1 MQRRNFIFA
10 SALVP
15 LFKTVLAQDILVQ
28 QIPVRPIKPATFYWL
43 DAPGLTIFWSETFLQ
58 VVRSSEFDSPM
69 VARSMAI
76 VHTAMYNAWACFDDQ
91 LTATLDIADIKQLT
105 ATHNLQNQLVAMSY
119 AAYTTLLAQFPKQE
133 KHIHAVMQELHFPVK
148 AKNAPAIYAKAAWV
162 GERIAQMVLI
172 ERLNDAS
179 NQDGGLSNSHLAFDN
194 YQSYESKN
202 PVLDYNDTN
211 PIDAVLP
218 DIWQPISYINPQG
231 TQVTPAFLVSHWHL
245 VTPFALSS
253 ANQFRP
259 PAPAVWGNDAFKTQ
273 AEQLLKI
280 QTHLTDEQ
288 KVISSYWNEKPHSEL
303 PPGQWLMFALEM
315 AKRQKMSQQKA
326 LLLCFALSNAL
337 LDTSIAV
344 WDAKLFYES
353 ARPITVMRHVFR
365 DQTIMSFGAKG
376 PEGGLQA
383 QLGQLWRPYQPNYL
397 PTPAS
402 PEYVS
407 EQSAYAAAGAEV
419 LKLFTGSDNFE
430 MSHTQGKNSLSLD
443 ATAPTQNV
451 TLYWPTF
458 TAAAEQA
465 GMSGIYGGIHFMAG
479 NLEGLKLGRQ
489 VAKQAYQKAKSYW
502 TEKIQ

>member
-119 AAYTTLLAQFPKQE
+119 AAYTTLLAQFPTQE
-133 KHIHAVMQELHFPVK
+133 NHIHKVMQELHFPVK

-202 PVLDYNDTN
+202 PVLDYSDAN

-218 DIWQPISYINPQG
+218 DIWQPISYINAQG

-288 KVISSYWNEKPHSEL
+288 KGEILGSE
-303 PPGQWLMFALEM
+303 
-315 AKRQKMSQQKA
+315 
-326 LLLCFALSNAL
+326 
-337 LDTSIAV
+337 
-344 WDAKLFYES
+344 
-353 ARPITVMRHVFR
+353 
-365 DQTIMSFGAKG
+365 
-376 PEGGLQA
+376 
-383 QLGQLWRPYQPNYL
+383 
-397 PTPAS
+397 
-402 PEYVS
+402 
-407 EQSAYAAAGAEV
+407 
-419 LKLFTGSDNFE
+419 
-430 MSHTQGKNSLSLD
+430 GKNFIQPRISNIYIDS
-443 ATAPTQNV
+443 V
-451 TLYWPTF
+451 TPKSE
-458 TAAAEQA
+458 AAKAE
-465 GMSGIYGGIHFMAG
+465 
-479 NLEGLKLGRQ
+479 LLKGDVIQ
-489 VAKQAYQKAKSYW
+489 SVNGKQFSYFDVFA
-502 TEKIQ
+502 EDLKKLKNILKFIILIKV

>member
-1 MQRRNFIFA
+1 MQRRNLIFA

-28 QIPVRPIKPATFYWL
+28 QIPVLPINPATFYWL
-43 DAPGLTIFWSETFLQ
+43 DAPGLTVFWSETFLQ
-58 VVRSSEFDSPM
+58 VVRSSSLESPM

-91 LTATLDIADIKQLT
+91 LLATINVADFKQVNT
-105 ATHNLQNQLVAMSY
+105 THNLQNQLVAMSY
-119 AAYTTLLAQFPKQE
+119 AAYTTLLAQFPTQE
-133 KHIHAVMQELHFPVK
+133 KHIHKVMQELHFPVK

-162 GERIAQMVLI
+162 GERVAQIVLI

-179 NQDGGLSNSHLAFDN
+179 NQDGGLSNSQLAFDN
-194 YQSYESKN
+194 YQAYETKN
-202 PVLDYNDTN
+202 AVLDYSDTQ
-211 PIDAVLP
+211 PIDAALP
-218 DIWQPISYINPQG
+218 DVWQPISYVNAQG

-245 VTPFALSS
+245 VTPFALTS

-259 PAPAVWGNDAFKTQ
+259 AAPAVWGSDAFKKQ
-273 AEQLLKI
+273 AEQLLEI
-280 QTHLTDEQ
+280 QTRLSDEQ
-288 KVISSYWNEKPHSEL
+288 KVISCYWNERPHSEL

-315 AKRQKMSQQKA
+315 AKRQKMSQQKV
-326 LLLCFALSNAL
+326 LQLCFALSNAL
-337 LDTSIAV
+337 LDASIAV

-365 DQTIMSFGAKG
+365 DQTIMSFGEKG

-383 QLGQLWRPYQPNYL
+383 QLGQLWRPYQANYF
-397 PTPAS
+397 PTPAT

-407 EQSAYAAAGAEV
+407 EQSAFAAAGAEV
-419 LKLFTGSDNFE
+419 LKLFTGSDRFE
-430 MSHTQGKNSLSLD
+430 MSHVQDKNSLSLD
-443 ATAPTQNV
+443 STAPTQNI

-479 NLEGLKLGRQ
+479 NLEGLQLGRQ
-489 VAKQAYQKAKSYW
+489 VAQQAYQKAKSYW